1 MNLWPR
7 MSCVPMA
14 GLLCVA
20 LLGCSQGPPL
30 PDDLPPLTSCKVD
43 VVYNGAPVSDATVTL
58 IPADGK
64 WVGVGLTDQQGHSVI
79 KTQGRYPGV
88 PAGSYAVTVTKYD
101 EQAEPPPTASTPEE
115 DAQLDQAVN
124 QMPPRKAL
132 VPKKYLKAESSGLKI
147 TVTESAMEETLDLQ
161 DG

>member
-1 MNLWPR
+1 MNIRPK
-7 MSCVPMA
+7 MSFVTTA
-14 GLLCVA
+14 GLLFVA
-20 LLGCSQGPPL
+20 LVGCGHGPAL

-43 VVYNGAPVSDATVTL
+43 VVYKGVPVTEATVTL
-58 IPADGK
+58 VPADGK
-64 WVGVGLTDQQGHSVI
+64 WVGVGMTDQQGQAII

-115 DAQLDQAVN
+115 DALLEQSAKR
-124 QMPPRKAL
+124 MPPRKAL
-132 VPKKYLKAESSGLKI
+132 VPEKYLKAESSDLKI
-147 TVTESAMEETLDLQ
+147 TVTESAVEETLNLQ